1 MSINPISVNSA
12 ISPVQKSE
20 IECKTVKLKK
30 RLTAAT
36 KLSWDKQNGGQKL
49 DED

>member
-1 MSINPISVNSA
+1 MSINTKSVISA

-20 IECKTVKLKK
+20 TEVDSSNKIELGQK
-30 RLTAAT
+30 
-36 KLSWDKQNGGQKL
+36 NGGQKL